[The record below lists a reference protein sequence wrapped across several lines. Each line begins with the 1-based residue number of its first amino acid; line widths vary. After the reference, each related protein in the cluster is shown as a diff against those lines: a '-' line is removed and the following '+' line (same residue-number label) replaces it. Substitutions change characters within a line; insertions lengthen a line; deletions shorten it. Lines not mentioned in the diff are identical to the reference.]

1 MYLQINTF
9 ILKDKNKKSRD
20 EKAFISIGDYSLL
33 DKSKLDYD
41 YLEGAIIIEY
51 KGVKYLNFEE
61 WDIVV
66 QLWLYFLQ
74 AINNLRFQESVKF
87 SLPDQPYIISIS
99 IKNTDYLHL
108 SFNGIEICIEKL
120 FFFNEIFRS
129 SKFFFEKLLLLFPE
143 HISSITENLAYIKE
157 VEQCVLNNENSM

>member
-1 MYLQINTF
+1 MYLQINSF
-9 ILKDKNKKSRD
+9 ILKDRNKKSRN
-20 EKAFISIGDYSLL
+20 ESAFINIDNYYLL

-41 YLEGAIIIEY
+41 YLEGSIIIEY
-51 KGVKYLNFEE
+51 KGVRYLSFEE
-61 WDIVV
+61 WDIVD
-66 QLWLYFLQ
+66 QLWIYFLQ

-99 IKNTDYLHL
+99 IKNIDFLYL
-108 SFNGIEICIEKL
+108 SFNDIEICIEKL
-120 FFFNEIFRS
+120 IFFNEIFRS

-143 HISSITENLAYIKE
+143 HINSITENLEYIKE